1 MSVLVSDRTESKF
14 EAITYSVELHDMLI
28 ELMQRS
34 FGVKDLDHFVRVKY
48 AYGKESAEDFSKYRY
63 LMLNYKNRIFF
74 VLMVEPSKKMRL
86 KGGKTSWIEIERFRC
101 PVCGQIHRELP
112 DYIFPYKQY
121 EAEVIR
127 GVLEGFITC
136 ETYGYEDYPCEM
148 TMIRWRNSQELQLL
162 L

>member
-1 MSVLVSDRTESKF
+1 MKKNMVSDDKLTCRDC
-14 EAITYSVELHDMLI
+14 SV
-28 ELMQRS
+28 
-34 FGVKDLDHFVRVKY
+34 
-48 AYGKESAEDFSKYRY
+48 
-63 LMLNYKNRIFF
+63 
-74 VLMVEPSKKMRL
+74 RL
-86 KGGKTSWIEIERFRC
+86 KRYDRVSRVVRTKGRKTTKVSIERFRC
-101 PVCGQIHRELP
+101 PVCGRIHRKLP

-148 TMIRWRNSQELQLL
+148 TMMRWKNSQELQLL

>member
-1 MSVLVSDRTESKF
+1 MVSDEKLTSRNCG
-14 EAITYSVELHDMLI
+14 A
-28 ELMQRS
+28 
-34 FGVKDLDHFVRVKY
+34 RVK
-48 AYGKESAEDFSKYRY
+48 RY
-63 LMLNYKNRIFF
+63 DHVSRII
-74 VLMVEPSKKMRL
+74 RT
-86 KGGKTSWIEIERFRC
+86 KGRKTSRVKVERFRC
-101 PVCGQIHRELP
+101 PLCRQIHRELP

-148 TMIRWRNSQELQLL
+148 TMIRWKNSQELQLL

>member
-1 MSVLVSDRTESKF
+1 MEKEYLCSICGNKLRYYDSVPRVMRT
-14 EAITYSVELHDMLI
+14 
-28 ELMQRS
+28 
-34 FGVKDLDHFVRVKY
+34 
-48 AYGKESAEDFSKYRY
+48 
-63 LMLNYKNRIFF
+63 KNRYTI
-74 VLMVEPSKKMRL
+74 
-86 KGGKTSWIEIERFRC
+86 WIKVQRFRC
-101 PVCGQIHRELP
+101 PSCGRIHRKLP

-148 TMIRWRNSQELQLL
+148 TMIRWKNSQELQLL